1 MDIVRLN
8 KKYLNFIDENK
19 QSEIHNQLLRDIY
32 YFYYGIKIDK
42 SQKIIQIDN
51 DIYNVSRNNLF
62 LVNHLK

>member
-19 QSEIHNQLLRDIY
+19 QSEIHIQLLRDIY

-62 LVNHLK
+62 LINHL